1 MAGWKQK
8 LPLHSTNGSQNTK
21 QASGFHHMNLSITES
36 GVINRNKIGEEGFSM
51 NKQLEFS
58 KKMAVVA
65 KIYRMGLLSDTEYLM
80 VRNRLKAEYHITDNV
95 VYKPAA

>member
-1 MAGWKQK
+1 
-8 LPLHSTNGSQNTK
+8 
-21 QASGFHHMNLSITES
+21 
-36 GVINRNKIGEEGFSM
+36 M

-65 KIYRMGLLSDTEYLM
+65 KIYRMGLLNDTEYLM
-80 VRNRLKAEYHITDNV
+80 VRNRLKAEYHITDDM

>member
-1 MAGWKQK
+1 
-8 LPLHSTNGSQNTK
+8 
-21 QASGFHHMNLSITES
+21 
-36 GVINRNKIGEEGFSM
+36 M

-58 KKMAVVA
+58 KKMAVVE